1 MASFLAISSFHSLSA
16 QPSESASNPPARKI
30 IDEHSID
37 YLDFRALRF
46 HLHNAVEHYQY
57 ANSQLAVL
65 ARQNQML
72 QDSVDKLNKQS
83 QKQLLQIIQLNGD
96 GHKLKSLQNDQK
108 ASRDSL
114 RRQMAQLTYERQ
126 LVTDPRVMRVYKFP
140 LAEVRRTLVDNL
152 TKTDSDLRYEGG
164 NSANMLVMKREF
176 NERNGAWWPADKNV
190 DALLEVTLRLVEHQY
205 DNSRTVVYGDVR
217 LLQKDRNT
225 DKVFD
230 DQSDP
235 EKTTLYRNRALRS
248 IEGFL
253 RTTSEK

>member
-1 MASFLAISSFHSLSA
+1 MASFLAIISFHTLSA

-30 IDEHSID
+30 IDERSID

-57 ANSQLAVL
+57 ANNQLVSQTRL
-65 ARQNQML
+65 NQLL
-72 QDSVDKLNKQS
+72 QDSVAKLNKQLQS
-83 QKQLLQIIQLNGD
+83 QLLQIIQLNGN
-96 GHKLKSLQNDQK
+96 GRKLESVQNAQK

-114 RRQMAQLTYERQ
+114 KRQMAQLNYERQ
-126 LVTDPRVMRVYKFP
+126 LVTDPRVVRIYKFP
-140 LAEVRRTLVDNL
+140 LPEVRRTLVDNL
-152 TKTDSDLRYEGG
+152 TKTGSDLSYEAGT
-164 NSANMLVMKREF
+164 ATNMLVLKREF
-176 NERNGAWWPADKNV
+176 NERAGVWWPADKNL

-205 DNSRTVVYGDVR
+205 DSGRTVVYSDVR

-235 EKTTLYRNRALRS
+235 EKTTLYRNRAIRS